1 MSIMRWLFLCGLCY
15 SGSVL
20 SAVSCNSIFPGPA
33 QSFSAY
39 SSDKSK
45 NLEPGTLYMQSGAAI
60 KNYAG
65 NNLCFENVQG
75 YDSEMSNAACADGSS
90 KCNITGV
97 HSSALKT
104 PSFPTNSDSNNS
116 YVIADWGY
124 KKPVLGSTTSLGK
137 YNTATGNWDVGAL
150 TINDDSGN
158 GSLYFSNN
166 YKNYVISSIT
176 FNNNG
181 KMILNAGSTYYI
193 LGDLNLNS
201 GLISITGDNTKTTN
215 IYINGSLTVN
225 NSSTLTSNGKLF
237 VYVSSNLNINGS
249 SSTIG
254 GSYYVN
260 GDAVFWNS
268 SVLNGVISAKS
279 LTLGGSSRINYAADT
294 TQSSQSSNINHY
306 EIRYPDSQITCEPA
320 AITINACTNTDT
332 SSCTKDTTVS
342 SSVTLSAPTSGWS
355 SNPVTLTNGSGSVS
369 LNHYAVGNV
378 TLGLSSASYTCFKN
392 GVVDSACQLPFVAS
406 AFSFDFPT
414 FYAGS
419 NSGNVTLKAV
429 QASAS
434 NPAVCTSLFA
444 NKTQNVTF
452 ASQYILPGSGTL
464 LPTLNGSSLNS
475 NTAAVTLPLAFDS
488 TGVASLNLAYN
499 DAGVLGITAQTT
511 LSNSAGE
518 TLSVSGSDNVA
529 VLPAKILLSAA
540 DQTACTESY
549 ADCAVYKTVGQ
560 SFILS
565 AKAGY
570 LSGSSWNTTANFST
584 SQLAASALLLLQHQL
599 VAPSTGTLP
608 ALASTSLSFTAG
620 TASASLSESDVGV
633 YQYGVTDFVPYSAY
647 QNESPQKTVPL
658 SWSDPVGR
666 FIPAKLQAAVI
677 TQGTLTTDTCLN
689 NSINAALGYTGQAL
703 SFATMPTLSVTAL
716 GSDGSTVMKNYQG
729 AFAKI
734 TSATPSGSGAFT
746 ANLLPKNNVNSLT
759 SLASWAAGSWSTLT
773 NAYNLLYSFGADD
786 RFTFTK
792 TNTNQ
797 VAPFETSLTI
807 SALADSDGV
816 SASSLP
822 LNLLP
827 MAPDASAF
835 KVYSGR
841 LTLESVN
848 GAENNGLVLPFYMQ
862 YWNGSAYAINSAD
875 NCTSLTSN
883 ALQMN
888 NQTNW
893 TGIPLRVASASNSVA
908 TTTASLSPAKVSSG
922 VGFISFTAPNA
933 SGWVDIAASSSLP
946 DWMKDFTLPSGL
958 TPARASFGY
967 YHGNDRLIYRREV
980 FGGQ

>member
-1 MSIMRWLFLCGLCY
+1 M
-15 SGSVL
+15 
-20 SAVSCNSIFPGPA
+20 
-33 QSFSAY
+33 
-39 SSDKSK
+39 
-45 NLEPGTLYMQSGAAI
+45 
-60 KNYAG
+60 
-65 NNLCFENVQG
+65 
-75 YDSEMSNAACADGSS
+75 
-90 KCNITGV
+90 
-97 HSSALKT
+97 
-104 PSFPTNSDSNNS
+104 
-116 YVIADWGY
+116 
-124 KKPVLGSTTSLGK
+124 
-137 YNTATGNWDVGAL
+137 
-150 TINDDSGN
+150 
-158 GSLYFSNN
+158 
-166 YKNYVISSIT
+166 T

-193 LGDLNLNS
+193 LGDLNLSS
-201 GLISITGDNTKTTN
+201 GLISIAGDNTKTTN
-215 IYINGSLTVN
+215 IFINGSLTVN
-225 NSSTLTSNGKLF
+225 NSSTLTSNGKLL

-249 SSTIG
+249 NSTIG

-260 GDAVFWNS
+260 GDAVFWDS

-279 LTLGGSSRINYAADT
+279 LTLGGSSQINYAADT

-306 EIRYPDSQITCEPA
+306 EIRYPSSHITCEPA
-320 AITINACTNTDT
+320 EITINACTNSDT
-332 SSCTKDTTVS
+332 SSCTKDTTAS
-342 SSVTLSAPTSGWS
+342 STVTLSAPTSGWS
-355 SNPVTLTNGSGSVS
+355 SNPVSLTNGSGKVF

-378 TLGLSSASYTCFKN
+378 TLGLNATSYTCFKN
-392 GVVDSACQLPFVAS
+392 GVVDSSCQLPFVAA

-414 FYAGS
+414 FYAGG
-419 NSGNVTLKAV
+419 NSSDIRDVTLSAL
-429 QASAS
+429 QASATDPS
-434 NPAVCTSLFA
+434 SCTTLFA
-444 NKTQNVTF
+444 GKTVNVNFSRQN
-452 ASQYILPGSGTL
+452 ILPTTVSSKS
-464 LPTLNGSSLNS
+464 PILNGTAISS
-475 NTAAVTLPLAFDS
+475 NTPVSLTFDS
-488 TGVASLNLAYN
+488 TGVAHIILAYQ

-511 LSNSAGE
+511 ITDSAAG
-518 TLSVSGSDNVA
+518 TLSVAGTDNVA
-529 VLPAKILLSAA
+529 VLPVKILLSAA
-540 DQTACTESY
+540 DQTVCTGSY

-560 SFILS
+560 PFTLS

-570 LSGSSWNTTANFST
+570 LSGSFWNTTANFST
-584 SQLAASALLLLQHQL
+584 SHLAASALPSVQHQL

-620 TASASLSESDVGV
+620 TAFASLSESDVGV

-647 QNESPQKTVPL
+647 QNESPQKTVAL

-666 FIPAKLQAAVI
+666 FIPAKLQAAGI

-703 SFATMPTLSVTAL
+703 SFAAMPTLSVTAL

-734 TSATPSGSGAFT
+734 TSVTPSGSGAFI

-759 SLASWAAGSWSTLT
+759 SLATWAAGSWSTLT

-827 MAPDASAF
+827 MAPDSSAF

-848 GAENNGLVLPFYMQ
+848 GAENNGLALPFYMQ

-875 NCTSLTSN
+875 NCTSLTNN

-888 NQTNW
+888 NLTSW
-893 TGIPLRVASASNSVA
+893 TGIPLRVASATSGVA

-922 VGFISFTAPNA
+922 AGVISFTAPNA

-980 FGGQ
+980 FGSQ

>member
-1 MSIMRWLFLCGLCY
+1 
-15 SGSVL
+15 
-20 SAVSCNSIFPGPA
+20 
-33 QSFSAY
+33 
-39 SSDKSK
+39 
-45 NLEPGTLYMQSGAAI
+45 
-60 KNYAG
+60 
-65 NNLCFENVQG
+65 
-75 YDSEMSNAACADGSS
+75 
-90 KCNITGV
+90 
-97 HSSALKT
+97 
-104 PSFPTNSDSNNS
+104 
-116 YVIADWGY
+116 
-124 KKPVLGSTTSLGK
+124 
-137 YNTATGNWDVGAL
+137 
-150 TINDDSGN
+150 
-158 GSLYFSNN
+158 
-166 YKNYVISSIT
+166 
-176 FNNNG
+176 
-181 KMILNAGSTYYI
+181 
-193 LGDLNLNS
+193 
-201 GLISITGDNTKTTN
+201 
-215 IYINGSLTVN
+215 
-225 NSSTLTSNGKLF
+225 
-237 VYVSSNLNINGS
+237 
-249 SSTIG
+249 
-254 GSYYVN
+254 
-260 GDAVFWNS
+260 
-268 SVLNGVISAKS
+268 
-279 LTLGGSSRINYAADT
+279 
-294 TQSSQSSNINHY
+294 
-306 EIRYPDSQITCEPA
+306 
-320 AITINACTNTDT
+320 
-332 SSCTKDTTVS
+332 
-342 SSVTLSAPTSGWS
+342 SSVTLSAPASGWS

-392 GVVDSACQLPFVAS
+392 GVVDSSCQLPFVAS

-488 TGVASLNLAYN
+488 TGAASLNLAYN

-511 LSNSAGE
+511 ITDSAAG

-529 VLPAKILLSAA
+529 ALPAKILLNAA
-540 DQTACTESY
+540 GQTACSGSSDTDY
-549 ADCAVYKTVGQ
+549 AGCAVYKIVGQ
-560 SFILS
+560 TFTLS

-570 LSGSSWNTTANFST
+570 LSGSAWNTTANFST
-584 SQLAASALLLLQHQL
+584 SQLTASALPLLQHQL

-608 ALASTSLSFTAG
+608 VLASTSLSFTAG

-647 QNESPQKTVPL
+647 QNESPQKTVAL

-666 FIPAKLQAAVI
+666 FIPAKLQATGI
-677 TQGTLTTDTCLN
+677 SQGTLTTDTCLN
-689 NSINAALGYTGQAL
+689 NSINTALGYTGQAL
-703 SFATMPTLSVTAL
+703 SFATMPALSVTAL

-734 TSATPSGSGAFT
+734 TSVTPSGSGTFI

-759 SLASWAAGSWSTLT
+759 SLATWAAGSWSTLT

-792 TNTNQ
+792 TNSNQ

-827 MAPDASAF
+827 VAPDASAF

-848 GAENNGLVLPFYMQ
+848 GAENNGLALPFYMQ
-862 YWNGSAYAINSAD
+862 HWNGSAYAINSAD

-883 ALQMN
+883 VLQMN
-888 NQTNW
+888 NLANW
-893 TGIPLRVASASNSVA
+893 TGLPLRVASATNGVA

-946 DWMKDFTLPSGL
+946 DWMKDFTLSSGL

>member
-1 MSIMRWLFLCGLCY
+1 MKWWWKTLICILFLNPLFFLSAATIDYSLYFPAVVQGQSGHDNSGNCKNALNPQLTVNANSRINGTLSNSLKFCTIQDNNSGKSCDTNAGGSRSCTITGNNSLGLNLGQSGYLTPSSNSQSITINSNDCPTGSY
-15 SGSVL
+15 ILDGSVT
-20 SAVSCNSIFPGPA
+20 
-33 QSFSAY
+33 QFS
-39 SSDKSK
+39 S
-45 NLEPGTLYMQSGAAI
+45 
-60 KNYAG
+60 
-65 NNLCFENVQG
+65 
-75 YDSEMSNAACADGSS
+75 
-90 KCNITGV
+90 
-97 HSSALKT
+97 
-104 PSFPTNSDSNNS
+104 
-116 YVIADWGY
+116 
-124 KKPVLGSTTSLGK
+124 
-137 YNTATGNWDVGAL
+137 L
-150 TINDDSGN
+150 TINVTCN
-158 GSLYFSNN
+158 
-166 YKNYVISSIT
+166 V
-176 FNNNG
+176 
-181 KMILNAGSTYYI
+181 ILNAASSDYIFGSIT
-193 LGDLNLNS
+193 LNS
-201 GLISITGDNTKTTN
+201 NSTLTLPVGNFWIQ
-215 IYINGSLTVN
+215 SLTVN
-225 NSSTLTSNGKLF
+225 QGNVVLSANSGRRQ
-237 VYVSSNLNINGS
+237 VYVQNALNINTTKGLNYNGS
-249 SSTIG
+249 SADLLLIAYNNVIFNTASENHLYLYSDTVTTLNSSAVIYGRVTTNQLVLNKGTINDAVVAKSTI
-254 GSYYVN
+254 
-260 GDAVFWNS
+260 D
-268 SVLNGVISAKS
+268 
-279 LTLGGSSRINYAADT
+279 
-294 TQSSQSSNINHY
+294 HY

-320 AITINACTNTDT
+320 AITINACTNSDT
-332 SSCTKDTTVS
+332 SSCTKDTTAS

-355 SNPVTLTNGSGSVS
+355 NNPVTLTNGTGSVS

-378 TLGLSSASYTCFKN
+378 TLGLNATSYTCFKN
-392 GVVDSACQLPFVAS
+392 GVVDSSCQLPFVAS

-419 NSGNVTLKAV
+419 NSGNVTLKAL
-429 QASAS
+429 QASSS
-434 NPAVCTSLFA
+434 NPAVCTTLFA

-452 ASQYILPGSGTL
+452 ASQYILPGSGKL

-488 TGVASLNLAYN
+488 TGAASLNLAYN

-511 LSNSAGE
+511 IDSAAG
-518 TLSVSGSDNVA
+518 TLSISGSDSVA
-529 VLPAKILLSAA
+529 VLPAKILLTAEG
-540 DQTACTESY
+540 QTACNESSDTDY
-549 ADCAVYKTVGQ
+549 AGCAVYKTVGQ
-560 SFILS
+560 PFTLS

-570 LSGSSWNTTANFST
+570 LSGSFWNTTANFST
-584 SQLAASALLLLQHQL
+584 SHLAASALPSVQHQL

-620 TASASLSESDVGV
+620 TASASLNESDVGV

-647 QNESPQKTVPL
+647 QNESPQKTVAL

-703 SFATMPTLSVTAL
+703 SFATMPTLSVAAL

-734 TSATPSGSGAFT
+734 TSVTPSGSGAFI

-759 SLASWAAGSWSTLT
+759 SLATWAAGSWSTLT

-827 MAPDASAF
+827 MAPDTSAF

-848 GAENNGLVLPFYMQ
+848 GAENNSLALPFYMQ
-862 YWNGSAYAINSAD
+862 YWNGSAYAINKVD
-875 NCTSLTSN
+875 NCTSLTGS

-888 NQTNW
+888 NLTSW
-893 TGIPLRVASASNSVA
+893 TGIPLRVASATNGVA

-922 VGFISFTAPNA
+922 AGAISFTAPNA

-967 YHGNDRLIYRREV
+967 YHGNNRLIYRREV
-980 FGGQ
+980 FGSQ